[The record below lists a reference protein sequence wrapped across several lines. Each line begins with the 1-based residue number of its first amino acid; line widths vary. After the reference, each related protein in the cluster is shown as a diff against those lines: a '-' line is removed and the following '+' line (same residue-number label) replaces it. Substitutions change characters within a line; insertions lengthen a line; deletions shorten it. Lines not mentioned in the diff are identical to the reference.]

1 MRLEEEIKQKKFR
14 SEFQKLGVNII
25 FTHGW
30 LNKLQRKIFNKFEL
44 TSTQFNILR
53 ILRGQYPNPVSVNLL
68 KDRMLDKRSDASR
81 LVERLRSKGFVERS
95 ISKED
100 RRRADV
106 LISKEGLKL
115 LKKLDKLSD
124 EFDKMLKNL
133 TVKEAKTVNN
143 LLDKL
148 RG

>member
-1 MRLEEEIKQKKFR
+1 
-14 SEFQKLGVNII
+14 
-25 FTHGW
+25 
-30 LNKLQRKIFNKFEL
+30 
-44 TSTQFNILR
+44 
-53 ILRGQYPNPVSVNLL
+53 
-68 KDRMLDKRSDASR
+68 MLDKRSDASR

-106 LISKEGLKL
+106 LISKEGLRL